1 MKAAFRTPKSNPHDS
16 PDSRFAALD
25 ASTSTQPFVFSP
37 AGNGGDAQS
46 GAAGG
51 SLVSETRREISEIV
65 REVAL
70 AARSTMPAAEFLAM
84 LADRTLRAM
93 AADGVVVW
101 ECVDDAD
108 GSDVETYE
116 VTYRLGRIT
125 DQSIPTVGWAA
136 HQMMLAEVAAARQP
150 IVVPITPGA
159 CDPHVPANPTDSPA
173 AVVPIETLS
182 SEQSPTFLLEV
193 FLEPGGGVA
202 TQRGYLRFVAQMADL
217 AGEFLRADRL
227 REAIN
232 QEVWRRR
239 VDDAVK
245 RFHETD
251 RRERLQAAV
260 VDTVAELFGFA
271 RVGLCLVRDGEA
283 ELLAVSHVE
292 RIDAKAPAA
301 EFLVDAA
308 YCELDEDGFGVEYTD
323 DETRASDQTLMLS
336 VVVAPLKDPRLRLV
350 CLDQKTT
357 SPPYKRLP
365 TRQFRGDI
373 VRIIDHAALA
383 VHSVSR
389 LDAIPGGRYLASLAP
404 SIENHRRS
412 SRTRWIAGLAVMILI
427 AVAALFPI
435 PHVVTAQGNLLPLEI
450 QNVCAHR
457 DATVDEIHVGH
468 GALVAKGDALVT
480 LKSKELER
488 QHAELIGTKAML
500 ERERE
505 GWTNQPGGSSEK
517 ERFYAEQ
524 QEMLITAK
532 LESNRREFEQISKDI
547 ELLTVRADR
556 DGRVDAWQID
566 QNLQGRPLRRGDQIL
581 QVVGLDSQWAVEA
594 LVPQKRVR
602 HLNWKEHDNV
612 RIAIDS
618 LGQQGLRGSIKQ
630 FGPGTPLG
638 KSAGNPQSASQSPM
652 TAVQIEISHWQPT
665 DDASQQSGKVTYE
678 PGTPAEVMFDCG
690 TAPAGYLL
698 FQDAWHSIRQ
708 FTGLYFAS
716 GESEH

>member
-1 MKAAFRTPKSNPHDS
+1 MATFRTES
-16 PDSRFAALD
+16 PNSQTSPNSRSAALD

-37 AGNGGDAQS
+37 TGNGSDAPP
-46 GAAGG
+46 GAAAG

-70 AARSTMPAAEFLAM
+70 AARSTMPAADFLAM

-101 ECVDDAD
+101 ESVQSSDDRNIQ
-108 GSDVETYE
+108 TYQ
-116 VTYRLGRIT
+116 VTHRLGRIT
-125 DQSIPTVGWAA
+125 DQSIPSAGQAT
-136 HQMMLAEVAAARQP
+136 HQLMLTEVAAARQP
-150 IVVPITPGA
+150 IVVPATPGA
-159 CDPHVPANPTDSPA
+159 NDPQVPTNPTDSPA

-239 VDDAVK
+239 IDDAIK

-251 RRERLQAAV
+251 RREQLHAAV

-271 RVGLCLVRDGEA
+271 RVGLCIARDGEA

-308 YCELDEDGFGVEYTD
+308 YCELDKDGFGVD
-323 DETRASDQTLMLS
+323 DPESDADANDQSLMLS
-336 VVVAPLKDPRLRLV
+336 VVVASQKNSELRLV
-350 CLDQKTT
+350 CLDQKSE

-383 VHSVSR
+383 IHSVSR

-404 SIENHRRS
+404 SIENHCRN
-412 SRTRWIAGLAVMILI
+412 SRTRWIAGLAVMVLI
-427 AVAALFPI
+427 AIAALFPI
-435 PHVVTAQGNLLPLEI
+435 PHVVTAQGILLPLNT
-450 QNVCAHR
+450 QYVCAPR
-457 DATVDEIHVGH
+457 DVTVQKIHVGH
-468 GALVAKGDALVT
+468 GDLVTKGDNLVT
-480 LKSKELER
+480 LTSRELEQQLTTLDGEIKQLISR
-488 QHAELIGTKAML
+488 RDGLLHESSRSSQSDNDRAKKQAEAAVINKKLEWKNKLRELIN
-500 ERERE
+500 E
-505 GWTNQPGGSSEK
+505 EK
-517 ERFYAEQ
+517 DQ
-524 QEMLITAK
+524 
-532 LESNRREFEQISKDI
+532 
-547 ELLTVRADR
+547 LTVKAEF
-556 DGRVDAWQID
+556 DGRVDAWEID
-566 QNLQGRPLRRGDQIL
+566 ELTDAPLNRAAPIL
-581 QVVGLDSQWAVEA
+581 QVFRHDSQWAVKA
-594 LVPQKRVR
+594 LVPENRAR
-602 HLNWKEHDNV
+602 HLNGADPENV
-612 RIAIDS
+612 RIAINS
-618 LGQQGLRGSIKQ
+618 HVQPGLRGSKIKIGPGTP
-630 FGPGTPLG
+630 FGPGT
-638 KSAGNPQSASQSPM
+638 ANPQSESESPAK
-652 TAVQIEISHWQPT
+652 AVQIEISHQPP
-665 DDASQQSGKVTYE
+665 DGVPSQQTDKVTYK
-678 PGTPAEVMFDCG
+678 PGAPADVMFDCG

-698 FQDAWHSIRQ
+698 FEDALHSIRKY
-708 FTGLYFAS
+708 TGLYFGS
-716 GESEH
+716 SESDH

>member
-1 MKAAFRTPKSNPHDS
+1 MATFRTES
-16 PDSRFAALD
+16 PNSQTSPNSRSAALD

-37 AGNGGDAQS
+37 TGNGSDAPP
-46 GAAGG
+46 GAAAG

-70 AARSTMPAAEFLAM
+70 AARSTMPAADFLAM

-101 ECVDDAD
+101 ESVQSSDDRNIQ
-108 GSDVETYE
+108 TYQ
-116 VTYRLGRIT
+116 VTHRLGRIT
-125 DQSIPTVGWAA
+125 DQSIPSAGQAT
-136 HQMMLAEVAAARQP
+136 HQLMLTEVAAARQP
-150 IVVPITPGA
+150 IVVPATPGA
-159 CDPHVPANPTDSPA
+159 NDPQVPTNPTDSPA

-239 VDDAVK
+239 IDDAIK

-251 RRERLQAAV
+251 RREQLHAAV
-260 VDTVAELFGFA
+260 VDTAAELFGFA
-271 RVGLCLVRDGEA
+271 RVGLCIARDGEA

-308 YCELDEDGFGVEYTD
+308 YCELDKDGFGVD
-323 DETRASDQTLMLS
+323 DPESDADANDQSLMLS
-336 VVVAPLKDPRLRLV
+336 VVVASQKNSELRLV
-350 CLDQKTT
+350 CLDQKSE

-383 VHSVSR
+383 IHSVSR

-412 SRTRWIAGLAVMILI
+412 SRTRWIAGLAVMVLI

-435 PHVVTAQGNLLPLEI
+435 PHVVTAQGILLPLNT
-450 QNVCAHR
+450 QYVCAPR
-457 DATVDEIHVGH
+457 DVTVQKIHVGH
-468 GALVAKGDALVT
+468 GDLVAKGDNLVT
-480 LKSKELER
+480 LTSRELE
-488 QHAELIGTKAML
+488 QQLTTLDGEIKQL
-500 ERERE
+500 ESTLVGLRYES
-505 GWTNQPGGSSEK
+505 GGSSQSDDDRSK
-517 ERFYAEQ
+517 KHAEP
-524 QEMLITAK
+524 IKKK
-532 LESNRREFEQISKDI
+532 LESKK
-547 ELLTVRADR
+547 ELCELIKNEIGQLTVKAEF
-556 DGRVDAWQID
+556 DGRVDAWEID
-566 QNLQGRPLRRGDQIL
+566 ELTDAPLNRGAPIL
-581 QVVGLDSQWAVEA
+581 QVFRQDSQWAVKA
-594 LVPQKRVR
+594 FVPENRAR
-602 HLNWKEHDNV
+602 HLDGAEPENV
-612 RIAIDS
+612 RIAINS
-618 LGQQGLRGSIKQ
+618 LVQPGLRGSKIK
-630 FGPGTPLG
+630 FGPGTPFG
-638 KSAGNPQSASQSPM
+638 PGAASPQSASESPM
-652 TAVQIEISHWQPT
+652 KAVQIEISHQQP
-665 DDASQQSGKVTYE
+665 DGDPSQQTDKVTYK
-678 PGTPAEVMFDCG
+678 PGAPAEVMFDCG

-698 FQDAWHSIRQ
+698 FQDPLHSIHQ

-716 GESEH
+716 SESDH